1 MENEMNEPNPL
12 MTIDEL
18 AALLRLN
25 RDTTYKAAAERK
37 IPGVR
42 KIGRTIRIH
51 RQSVMAWLEQGE
63 SPAVTERRP

>member
-1 MENEMNEPNPL
+1 MNDLHPL

-25 RDTTYKAAAERK
+25 KDTTYKAAAERK

-51 RQSVMAWLEQGE
+51 RQTVMAWLASEDAHARIGK
-63 SPAVTERRP
+63 PK